1 MRAREKACGQCLVV
15 SPMLY
20 RCRYGERPDW
30 LFLCEPCLNAV
41 KTRHEKSYQYGGT
54 WKAKKR

>member
-1 MRAREKACGQCLVV
+1 MRTREKACAQCLVV
-15 SPMLY
+15 LPVLY

-41 KTRHEKSYQYGGT
+41 KTMHEKSYQYGGT

>member
-15 SPMLY
+15 SPVLY
-20 RCRYGERPDW
+20 RCRYDERPDW
-30 LFLCEPCLNAV
+30 EFLCESCLNAV
-41 KTRHEKSYQYGGT
+41 KKKHEKSYQYGGT

>member
-15 SPMLY
+15 SPVLY
-20 RCRYGERPDW
+20 RCRYDERLDW
-30 LFLCEPCLNAV
+30 EFLCEPCLNAV
-41 KTRHEKSYQYGGT
+41 KTKHEKSYQYGGT